1 MGLAIKELRQ
11 RRGLTVRELA
21 SKVNLSF
28 SRVAA
33 IERSGNL
40 HPSKLDVFATALGV
54 SSEQLER
61 ETLRLTAAA
70 KLGIPLINVTPA
82 GNVLDY
88 TEWGTT
94 SKDAPSY
101 IDRDS
106 DTQSDRLFAL
116 KIVGNSMSPT
126 IEEGDICVFRSID
139 QENDEPPSPGS
150 IVYVHL
156 GNDAKHVGGCC
167 GRFYPL
173 DASTYRIRKD
183 NPAHKSFDVNAEH
196 VDQLAVCI
204 QRRTVPR

>member
-11 RRGLTVRELA
+11 RRGLTVRDLA
-21 SKVNLSF
+21 SRVNLSF

-33 IERSGNL
+33 IERSGHL
-40 HPSKLDVFATALGV
+40 HPSKIPVFADALGL
-54 SSEQLER
+54 SPEQLER
-61 ETLRLTAAA
+61 ETVRITAAA
-70 KLGIPLINVTPA
+70 TMGIPLINVTTA
-82 GNVLDY
+82 GHVMDY
-88 TEWGTT
+88 TEHGVT
-94 SKDAPSY
+94 SFDAPSY

-106 DTQSDRLFAL
+106 QTQGDRLFAL

-139 QENDEPPSPGS
+139 PEHDEPPASGS

-173 DASTYRIRKD
+173 NASTYRIRKD
-183 NPAHKSFDVNAEH
+183 NPAHKAFDVVADH